1 MIRPWMGVLAVVLGV
16 AATPSVAMAQDTVAP
31 TINIASPTDGASFT
45 VGQVVNASYA
55 CTDDPGPVTEC
66 AGPVASDAALNTTQA
81 GTFQFTVTARDQ
93 AGNTA
98 TRTHSYTVAQQET
111 DPGDVGGDAPATLQL
126 SLGAAP
132 TFSPFIPGMTQS
144 YTTSTT
150 ATVVSTALDATL
162 SVADPSSQNTGH
174 LVNGTYFLPAALEV
188 GAAHSGAQVESTA
201 PVGGSANPTSILT
214 WGGPAS
220 EVITL
225 MFRQNI
231 AVTDALRTGAY
242 AKTLTFTLSTTNP

>member
-31 TINIASPTDGASFT
+31 TINIASPTDGQSFT

-66 AGPVASDAALNTTQA
+66 AGPVASGAALNTAQA

-93 AGNTA
+93 AGNVA
-98 TRTHSYTVAQQET
+98 TKAHSYTVAQQDT
-111 DPGDVGGDAPATLQL
+111 DPGDIGGDTPATLQL
-126 SLGAAP
+126 SLGSAP
-132 TFSPFIPGMTQS
+132 TFSPFIPGSTQS

-150 ATVVSTALDATL
+150 ATVVSSAADATL

-174 LVNGTYFLPAALEV
+174 LVNGSYFLPAALEV
-188 GAAHSGAQVESTA
+188 GAAHAGGPTPSTA
-201 PVGGSANPTSILT
+201 PVGGSASPTSILT
-214 WGGPAS
+214 WNGPAS

-225 MFRQNI
+225 MFKQSIN
-231 AVTDALRTGAY
+231 VTDALRTGAY